1 MIIFDGVD
9 IQSVAKVQIVDVHVS
24 PISYEVAARPNAIAP
39 GSAFIRNRCGT
50 RSVVIT
56 FALKEEE
63 MSLRQNFL
71 IAVNEWAKSDKEY
84 KLEIPGHPNHYLM
97 AVCTEKPSPSLRQWW
112 EAGLRLV
119 FTCFNNPFWTD
130 KTEKSVACGTAFFV
144 LGDAPPLMQIR
155 HTFSAQA
162 GAKQYMMT
170 TRTDA
175 STIVLLQTMRLSQ
188 VPVGQMTIDLNAQT
202 VSVNDAS
209 IMQYYVQT
217 SEFLIPR
224 IGVQTIQGT
233 GTVYYRERWE

>member
-39 GSAFIRNRCGT
+39 GSAFVRNRCGT

-63 MSLRQNFL
+63 INLRQNFL

-84 KLEIPGHPNHYLM
+84 RLEIPGHPNHYLM

-119 FTCFNNPFWTD
+119 FTCFENPFWTD
-130 KTEKSVACGTAFFV
+130 KVEKSVACGTQFNAF
-144 LGDAPPLMQIR
+144 GDAPPLMRIERTLGSAASNQSYALDGRTI
-155 HTFSAQA
+155 TFSTIPA
-162 GAKQYMMT
+162 GSM
-170 TRTDA
+170 
-175 STIVLLQTMRLSQ
+175 V
-188 VPVGQMTIDLNAQT
+188 IDLDNQIAY
-202 VSVNDAS
+202 VGSSD
-209 IMQYYVQT
+209 IMQYYNVN
-217 SEFLIPR
+217 SKFLIPR
-224 IGVQTIQGT
+224 TGVQTISGT
-233 GTVYYRERWE
+233 GTVKYRERWQ

>member
-39 GSAFIRNRCGT
+39 GSAFVRNRCGT

-63 MSLRQNFL
+63 MNLRQNFL

-84 KLEIPGHPNHYLM
+84 RLEIPGHPNHYLM

-119 FTCFNNPFWTD
+119 FTCFKNPFWTD
-130 KTEKSVACGTAFFV
+130 KVEKSVACGTQFNA
-144 LGDAPPLMQIR
+144 LGDAPPLMRIERTLGSAASNQSYALDGR
-155 HTFSAQA
+155 TMTFSTIPA
-162 GAKQYMMT
+162 GSM
-170 TRTDA
+170 
-175 STIVLLQTMRLSQ
+175 V
-188 VPVGQMTIDLNAQT
+188 IDLDNQT
-202 VSVNDAS
+202 AYVGSSD
-209 IMQYYVQT
+209 IMQYYNVN
-217 SEFLIPR
+217 SKFLIPR
-224 IGVQTIQGT
+224 TGVQTISGT
-233 GTVYYRERWE
+233 GTVKYRERWQ